1 MTLPFALWSALAS
14 VLYGAAR
21 VPTPVVS
28 LPVGETKM
36 PYFSLMRHVLS
47 VGDFEVPGSHA
58 SGSVGASI
66 TGVSVLTVS
75 RRVSSVMIAS
85 DRSARRS
92 ALASSVGLT
101 LSIDASMSTVE
112 ASSGA
117 PPPLPPVPELP
128 PLSIIDA
135 PDAPAAPLDPP
146 IPEGGHVADSSQ
158 LVSVGPQAIDVVVA
172 TIPPLAAS
180 H

>member
-1 MTLPFALWSALAS
+1 MTLPLALCSALAS

-66 TGVSVLTVS
+66 TGASVLTVS

-92 ALASSVGLT
+92 VLASSAGL
-101 LSIDASMSTVE
+101 LESIDASTSAVE

-117 PPPLPPVPELP
+117 PPLPPVPEPP
-128 PLSIIDA
+128 PLSIVDA

-146 IPEGGHVADSSQ
+146 TPEGGHVA
-158 LVSVGPQAIDVVVA
+158 
-172 TIPPLAAS
+172 
-180 H
+180 